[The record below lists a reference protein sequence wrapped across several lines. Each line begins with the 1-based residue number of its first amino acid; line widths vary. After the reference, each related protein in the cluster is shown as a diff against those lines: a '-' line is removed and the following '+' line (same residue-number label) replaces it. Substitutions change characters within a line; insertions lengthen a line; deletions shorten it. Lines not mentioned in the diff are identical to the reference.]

1 MLALIQYEEFVAM
14 MTWGYVLETIRTEW
28 KTGGFCLTIMLAAII
43 AIARK
48 EDLEL
53 QCEWRKIESHYGMLT
68 LFKEHPA
75 VLTIDRKCQ

>member
-1 MLALIQYEEFVAM
+1 MLPLFQYEEFVAM

-53 QCEWRKIESHYGMLT
+53 QCEW
-68 LFKEHPA
+68 
-75 VLTIDRKCQ
+75 